1 MTKTRLFLF
10 AGYDAHAR
18 INDAMLFYLRALSNV
33 GDIVLTLDCDLRK
46 GEDKKLVGINRLLH
60 VQAGHHGEYDFG
72 SYKRGFMWA
81 QNQDI
86 LKSYDY
92 IYFVNDSVLGP
103 TTDLESVLEDVESFN
118 TDIVGMFYARD
129 SWVSVPENTVPN
141 HVQSWFIG
149 VKSNVACAQYFVDFI
164 TNIYRQNNKAD
175 IIKNYEAGWTALLTE
190 HGCNGA
196 TVCAG
201 DMNFDPYRTPQLL
214 LQNGVPFIKKA
225 ALKLLTPMDLHEY
238 VAPDLLTIIKK
249 NHLYK
254 QKKWQRIKTV
264 RMGRM
269 KILTLKQRIGTN
281 KTKWFLFDCIP
292 LI

>member
-1 MTKTRLFLF
+1 MF

-18 INDAMLFYLRALSNV
+18 VNDALLFYLRALSNV
-33 GDIVLTLDCDLRK
+33 GDIVLTLDCDLKK
-46 GEDKKLVGINRLLH
+46 GEENKLYGLNHLLH

-103 TTDLESVLEDVESFN
+103 TTDLESVLNDIESFN
-118 TDIVGMFYARD
+118 TDIVGMFYAMKQ
-129 SWVSVPENTVPN
+129 WVTMPENTVPD
-141 HVQSWFIG
+141 HIQSWFIG
-149 VKSNVACAQYFVDFI
+149 VKSSVATAQYFVDFI
-164 TNIYRQNNKAD
+164 TNIHRQESKAD
-175 IIKNYEAGWTALLTE
+175 IIKNYEAGWTKILTE
-190 HGCNGA
+190 HGCDGA
-196 TVCAG
+196 AVFAG
-201 DMNFDPYRTPQLL
+201 DMDADPYRTPQLL

-225 ALKLLTPMDLHEY
+225 ALKLLTPADLRGY
-238 VAPDLLTIIKK
+238 VTPELLNIIKK

-254 QKKWQRIKTV
+254 QKKWQRIKTL
-264 RMGRM
+264 RIGRM
-269 KILTLKQRIGTN
+269 KILTLKQRIGRN